1 MFAFDAFT
9 ISGILVSVTVALV
22 VACCSAAKCRFCGTG
37 E

>member
-9 ISGILVSVTVALV
+9 ISGMFVAVAVALV
-22 VACCSAAKCRFCGTG
+22 VACCSAPNCRLCSTR